1 MSPEAVSSQ
10 VAAGNGIASVPPP
23 GSRSPDQ
30 IRDDIVRRRA
40 QLGSSVD
47 SLRGRVNELTDW
59 RGQLRKHRTEIVVG
73 AVAVGLLAGAAA
85 YLRWR

>member
-1 MSPEAVSSQ
+1 
-10 VAAGNGIASVPPP
+10 VPPP

-40 QLGSSVD
+40 QLGHSVE

-59 RGQLRKHRTEIVVG
+59 RGQVRKHRTELVVG
-73 AVAVGLLAGAAA
+73 AVGLGLLAAGAVW
-85 YLRWR
+85 LSRR